1 MLNVPKHGIGRPNNT
16 SWPSPP
22 KTRKFEKFEK
32 FKKTNMAPAYSSY
45 TSPRMVAMI
54 STITGNLK
62 PRVRRISSIW
72 QLCQL
77 CPKKSTTLSI
87 KHGLTLYSIGDMNG
101 NYIHGW
107 GPIANFGAKGF
118 VLQNPKVYHH
128 VFPHSNVPSSGNG
141 WFKHGLI
148 IKASKVPQLGLSE
161 NGVPKNLIVAYFLDY
176 NCYIFVHLPFV
187 DRHDNP
193 STPEAA
199 SSMPVK
205 PLSWVRKK
213 CQKLVD
219 QKAWYPSEPPQ

>member
-1 MLNVPKHGIGRPNNT
+1 
-16 SWPSPP
+16 
-22 KTRKFEKFEK
+22 
-32 FKKTNMAPAYSSY
+32 
-45 TSPRMVAMI
+45 
-54 STITGNLK
+54 
-62 PRVRRISSIW
+62 
-72 QLCQL
+72 
-77 CPKKSTTLSI
+77 
-87 KHGLTLYSIGDMNG
+87 MNG

-199 SSMPVK
+199 SSMHVHPPKWGTIGVDPFPK
-205 PLSWVRKK
+205 SFMIIYFIRIIVAHSHPEFRIQTDRNSALRLRPLRLHLTSGPDKIWQRPS
-213 CQKLVD
+213 QNGGPHP
-219 QKAWYPSEPPQ
+219 KAEV